1 MRNGFLGFRSGGE
14 NSGTLDEGEGLIEAF
29 PSFLS
34 VRGDTEGKVHNLVTE
49 IPTIL
54 FPPAK
59 HPSIGELSGPMR
71 GLTH

>member
-34 VRGDTEGKVHNLVTE
+34 VRGCTEENIHSLATE

-59 HPSIGELSGPMR
+59 HPSMGELSGPIR
-71 GLTH
+71 GLAH